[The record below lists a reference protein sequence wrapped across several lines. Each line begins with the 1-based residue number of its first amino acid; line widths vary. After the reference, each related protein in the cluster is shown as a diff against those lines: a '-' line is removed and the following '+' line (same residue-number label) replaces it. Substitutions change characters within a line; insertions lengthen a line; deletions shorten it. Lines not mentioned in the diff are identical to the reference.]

1 MKQKPG
7 SVVIT
12 LMAKLHF
19 FLELFISFNVVFVQM
34 NLIRKHKT
42 YFYCFKLKQRFLL
55 CFNRI
60 KKI

>member
-19 FLELFISFNVVFVQM
+19 FLELFISFNVVFVKM
-34 NLIRKHKT
+34 NERYTKA
-42 YFYCFKLKQRFLL
+42 
-55 CFNRI
+55 
-60 KKI
+60 